1 MMRRCDSW
9 TAAGRS
15 DEVDLVHADIRSGS
29 ISGIPNLLYSTLQ
42 VVAGE
47 IGWTLQSNERLSPS
61 SIWLEQQWLS
71 EARQWNK
78 DRQPGLG
85 CDPTAIRARDTVVL
99 SGDVRPVEME
109 MRSRHSTSPHPFRTS
124 ALSRRA
130 LTNTA
135 LGSTALRIQAR
146 PAWRA
151 GFGASLVAAQA
162 VAAPPL
168 PPGPPFRD
176 GHLPRTGQA
185 SHLVTPAA
193 LPLS

>member
-42 VVAGE
+42 VVGGE

-109 MRSRHSTSPHPFRTS
+109 MRSRHSTSPHPFRMS
-124 ALSRRA
+124 ALSRCA

-135 LGSTALRIQAR
+135 LGSTALRSNGGRPGGLGLGPVSLRLRLLLQPPSHPVLLSATATCPEQAKR
-146 PAWRA
+146 
-151 GFGASLVAAQA
+151 
-162 VAAPPL
+162 
-168 PPGPPFRD
+168 
-176 GHLPRTGQA
+176 RT
-185 SHLVTPAA
+185 L
-193 LPLS
+193 